1 MWYQKYFLFLS
12 VLAIMS
18 LILPFNVPIKG
29 SLAQNFTSNID
40 ASFLSEEDNK
50 LYLLKGDQY
59 VRLTF
64 YVGQGATMDSGYP
77 QPISNWVDPQILRL
91 K

>member
-12 VLAIMS
+12 VLATMS
-18 LILPFNVPIKG
+18 LLFPFNVPLKG
-29 SLAQNFTSNID
+29 SFAQNFTSNID

-59 VRLTF
+59 VRLSF

-77 QPISNWVDPQILRL
+77 QLISNWVDPPDS
-91 K
+91 

>member
-50 LYLLKGDQY
+50 LYLFHIVAALFT
-59 VRLTF
+59 L
-64 YVGQGATMDSGYP
+64 ATLVVWLSKAER
-77 QPISNWVDPQILRL
+77 VA
-91 K
+91 

>member
-1 MWYQKYFLFLS
+1 MVSKILFILIIS
-12 VLAIMS
+12 YCHVINIAIQCTDRR
-18 LILPFNVPIKG
+18 
-29 SLAQNFTSNID
+29 SLAQNFTSDID

-77 QPISNWVDPQILRL
+77 QPISNWVDPQDS
-91 K
+91 

>member
-1 MWYQKYFLFLS
+1 MEYQKYFLSISF
-12 VLAIMS
+12 VVAMS
-18 LILPFNVPIKG
+18 LILPFYIPIEA

-40 ASFLSEEDNK
+40 ASFLSEEGNK

-77 QPISNWVDPQILRL
+77 QPISNWVDPPDP
-91 K
+91 

>member
-1 MWYQKYFLFLS
+1 MGYQKYFLFLS
-12 VLAIMS
+12 FLVVMS
-18 LILPFNVPIKG
+18 LILPFNVPIKE
-29 SLAQNFTSNID
+29 SLAQNFTSDID

-64 YVGQGATMDSGYP
+64 YVGQDATMDSGYP
-77 QPISNWVDPQILRL
+77 QPISNWVDPQDS
-91 K
+91 

>member
-1 MWYQKYFLFLS
+1 MRYQKYFLFLS
-12 VLAIMS
+12 FLLVTS
-18 LILPFNVPIKG
+18 LISPLSVPIEE

-64 YVGQGATMDSGYP
+64 CVGQGAMMNSGYP
-77 QPISNWVDPQILRL
+77 QPISNWVDPPDS
-91 K
+91 

>member
-1 MWYQKYFLFLS
+1 
-12 VLAIMS
+12 MS
-18 LILPFNVPIKG
+18 LISPFNVPIEE
-29 SLAQNFTSNID
+29 SLAHNFTSDID
-40 ASFLSEEDNK
+40 ASFLSEDNK

-77 QPISNWVDPQILRL
+77 QPISNWVDPQDS
-91 K
+91 

>member
-1 MWYQKYFLFLS
+1 MRYQTYFLFISFL
-12 VLAIMS
+12 VAMS
-18 LILPFNVPIKG
+18 LILPFSVPIKE
-29 SLAQNFTSNID
+29 SLAQNFTSDID

-59 VRLTF
+59 VHLTF

-77 QPISNWVDPQILRL
+77 QPISNWVDP
-91 K
+91 KDS

>member
-12 VLAIMS
+12 VLAIRS

-29 SLAQNFTSNID
+29 SLSQNFTSNID

-50 LYLLKGDQY
+50 LYFLKGDQY

-64 YVGQGATMDSGYP
+64 YVGQGAMMNSGYP
-77 QPISNWVDPQILRL
+77 QPISNWVDPPDS
-91 K
+91 

>member
-1 MWYQKYFLFLS
+1 MLLS
-12 VLAIMS
+12 
-18 LILPFNVPIKG
+18 FDVPIEE
-29 SLAQNFTSNID
+29 SLAQNFTSDID
-40 ASFLSEEDNK
+40 TAFLSEDNNK

-77 QPISNWVDPQILRL
+77 QPISNWVNPKDS
-91 K
+91 